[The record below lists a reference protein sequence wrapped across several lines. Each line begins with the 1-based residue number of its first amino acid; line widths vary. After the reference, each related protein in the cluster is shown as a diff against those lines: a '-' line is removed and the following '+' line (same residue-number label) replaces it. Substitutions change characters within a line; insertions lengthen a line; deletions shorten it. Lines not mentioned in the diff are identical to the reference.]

1 MGLAALLAALPAGLL
16 TALVLTEV
24 INRRAFGWQI
34 DLHLSAAQFTNA
46 LWLALAASLAAGL
59 YPAWR
64 GARLV
69 PAAALR
75 EA

>member
-1 MGLAALLAALPAGLL
+1 ML

-34 DLHLSAAQFTNA
+34 DLHLAAPQFTNA
-46 LWLALAASLAAGL
+46 LLLALAAALAAAL

-64 GARLV
+64 AARAPL
-69 PAAALR
+69 ARGLR
-75 EA
+75 EE